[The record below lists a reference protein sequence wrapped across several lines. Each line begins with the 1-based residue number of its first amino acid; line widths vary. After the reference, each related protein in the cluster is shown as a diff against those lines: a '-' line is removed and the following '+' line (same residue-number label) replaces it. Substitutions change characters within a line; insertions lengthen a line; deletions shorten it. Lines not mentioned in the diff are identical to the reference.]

1 MTVSSRWFGRRNVSL
16 CEDGGIPVTG
26 SSLIFSC
33 AIVHE
38 GVMRLSDEDA
48 GEVTSSGMSLV
59 VSKAGDILAPLGG
72 GWEAKSSSRSVGS

>member
-1 MTVSSRWFGRRNVSL
+1 
-16 CEDGGIPVTG
+16 
-26 SSLIFSC
+26 
-33 AIVHE
+33 
-38 GVMRLSDEDA
+38 MRLSDEDA